1 MLNSNFSLAF
11 NNAYK
16 NFLIFSPVLNDIS
29 LWWEKTAKADVV
41 LEVVFQTVSQFVF
54 VQDSLHDFV
63 VFEFVFGQ
71 TLEHS
76 DYFIQSSRIERNFFI
91 QVGDLVCGLLR
102 FFDLSWFF
110 FVSTSIIFLNIS
122 DKFVLVSQNL
132 FNDFFTSLVKRVMRL
147 LSTAGIALRLQV
159 LTVDHPGELGVFTIG
174 TQNVLGNEFIQML
187 KHLFVFVVTFD
198 DTRLLHV
205 SSQF

>member
-63 VFEFVFGQ
+63 VFEFVFG
-71 TLEHS
+71 
-76 DYFIQSSRIERNFFI
+76 
-91 QVGDLVCGLLR
+91 
-102 FFDLSWFF
+102 
-110 FVSTSIIFLNIS
+110 
-122 DKFVLVSQNL
+122 
-132 FNDFFTSLVKRVMRL
+132 
-147 LSTAGIALRLQV
+147 
-159 LTVDHPGELGVFTIG
+159 
-174 TQNVLGNEFIQML
+174 
-187 KHLFVFVVTFD
+187 
-198 DTRLLHV
+198 
-205 SSQF
+205 